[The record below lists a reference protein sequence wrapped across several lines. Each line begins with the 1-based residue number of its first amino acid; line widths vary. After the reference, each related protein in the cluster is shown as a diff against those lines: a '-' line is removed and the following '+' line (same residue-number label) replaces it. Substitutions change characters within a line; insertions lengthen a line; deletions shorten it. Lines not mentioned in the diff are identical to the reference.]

1 MEEHFF
7 EIDKDGKFNMI
18 LSLQECLHGIEVR
31 YNKICAENV
40 KLKNENEKLKNGYFE
55 LEYIK
60 KCKDEIQELN
70 EILSQKHFFDI
81 SEDEQQRINDWCKKH
96 DEEKH
101 GADYKNNKFR
111 YSGAIGGAY
120 TYCFTP
126 TSIGIIGAIKCSC
139 GDKYIF
145 REI

>member
-81 SEDEQQRINDWCKKH
+81 SEDEQQRIDDWCKKH

-111 YSGAIGGAY
+111 YGGAIGGAY

-126 TSIGIIGAIKCSC
+126 TSIGVIGSIKCTC
-139 GDKYIF
+139 GDEYIF